1 MRYGRLTAMLAAGA
15 IVAACGDRQA
25 ADPGIEAPA
34 LADLPLVV
42 QVEGTCE
49 DVALTPYCWKQLK
62 DPAGC
67 HFLTDDTDF
76 QLGTVAWSGECP
88 DGIAQGP
95 GELAYISRSE
105 HPYDWIET
113 GLMADGRKHGA
124 WIENSPWGPVTEATY
139 ENGKRNGREIFRNAA
154 GSALVERHYVND
166 KRDGPYLVH
175 AEDGTLLVESS
186 YRNDRMH
193 GEYVRYSSLDGS
205 LLAKGAYTAGKREG
219 PWIESYAHFILEGD
233 YPNGNRN
240 GEWTVR
246 HTNGA
251 ILAKGSFLDDKP
263 QGIWTFLYGDGS
275 TSQGPYLG
283 GKRVGVWTVKTQD
296 GQTSTLNYARSANGS
311 VLDGVPL
318 IVRVEGRCGDL
329 PLGFP
334 CWKELSSPGECY
346 WWNTGLELDP
356 YLSESR
362 LTWTGECAH
371 GLAEG
376 EGTLSLEAPPGP
388 TWEASRR
395 FSEGRHASVG
405 KSTEV
410 SPSSFRMT
418 PDGMEAFMQRP
429 VKRGHKGSLI
439 AGRKSGVWK
448 STRRRADG
456 VVDHYVNGVHTRSF
470 SENRRGVVTYEYNY
484 ADGDANGVH
493 ALRSEDGTLERSG
506 TFVDWEKEG
515 HWIEPSFA
523 PRGLTLEGAYTND
536 QRQGEWTSSD
546 KTGHVISRGP
556 FLNDLPH
563 GEWTYRY
570 RNGFTAE
577 GAYEHGKRTGP
588 WAVHDR
594 EGKVTTVD
602 YKHAEQ

>member
-1 MRYGRLTAMLAAGA
+1 MRYRRTAAMLAAGA
-15 IVAACGDRQA
+15 MVAACGRQA
-25 ADPGIEAPA
+25 ADPAIESPA

-42 QVEGTCE
+42 QMEGTCE

-67 HFLTDDTDF
+67 YFLADNSDYK
-76 QLGTVAWSGECP
+76 LGTVAWSGKCP
-88 DGIAQGP
+88 DGVAQGP
-95 GELAYISRSE
+95 GELTYISDYE
-105 HPYDWIET
+105 YPYDWIQK
-113 GLMADGRKHGA
+113 GLMAGGRKHGE
-124 WIENSPWGPVTEATY
+124 WIENSPWGRVTEATY
-139 ENGKRNGREIFRNAA
+139 ENGIRNGKRLIRNPAGIVLWDYHYVDGKRNGPFVLLSE
-154 GSALVERHYVND
+154 H
-166 KRDGPYLVH
+166 
-175 AEDGTLLVESS
+175 GTLLVRSN
-186 YRNDRMH
+186 YRDDRLH
-193 GEYVRYSSLDGS
+193 GDYVRYSALDGA
-205 LLAKGAYTAGKREG
+205 LLAMGAYVNGEREG
-219 PWIESYAHFILEGD
+219 QWLESYAGFTLEGAYAGGLRD
-233 YPNGNRN
+233 GP
-240 GEWTVR
+240 WVVR
-246 HTNGA
+246 HKDGA
-251 ILAKGSFLDDKP
+251 TLAEGSYLNDEP
-263 QGIWTFLYGDGS
+263 RGLWTFRYGDGS
-275 TSQGPYLG
+275 TSQGAYLG
-283 GKRVGVWTVKTQD
+283 GKRVGVWTVNTPD
-296 GQTSTLNYARSANGS
+296 GQSSTLNYARSAKAR

-362 LTWTGECAH
+362 LTWSGDCAH

-376 EGTLSLEAPPGP
+376 EGTLILEAPPKP

-395 FSEGRHASVG
+395 FSEGRHASIG

-493 ALRSEDGTLERSG
+493 ALRSEDGTLKRSG